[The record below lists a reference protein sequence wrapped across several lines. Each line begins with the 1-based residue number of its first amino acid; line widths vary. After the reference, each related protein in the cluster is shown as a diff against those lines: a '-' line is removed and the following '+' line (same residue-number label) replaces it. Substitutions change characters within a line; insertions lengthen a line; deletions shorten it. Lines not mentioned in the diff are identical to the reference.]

1 MKDQKLFF
9 VDTETTGT
17 DSIKNDII
25 QLGGLIEINGEVVEE
40 IDFNCQPFNY
50 FTISTAA
57 LEINKTTIEDLKTY
71 QTPQNAHRI
80 LKQTLEKYVDKYD
93 KKDKFNLSGYNV
105 GFDADFLRQ
114 FFSKAYDKY
123 YGSLIDYHKLDV
135 LSLVFILVF
144 KGYLELEDYK
154 LKTVANHF
162 GIKYEEHNALA
173 DIKVTREVFYK
184 MLEMIK

>member
-1 MKDQKLFF
+1 MKDRKIFF
-9 VDTETTGT
+9 VDVETTGREFMVH
-17 DSIKNDII
+17 DII
-25 QLGGLIEINGEVVEE
+25 QLGGLIEINGKIVEE
-40 IDFNCQPFNY
+40 INFNCQPYNY
-50 FTISTAA
+50 STIQTAA
-57 LEINKTTIEDLKTY
+57 LEVNKTTIEDLKTY
-71 QTPQNAHRI
+71 QTPQTAHRK

-93 KKDKFNLSGYNV
+93 KNDKFNLSGYNV

-114 FFSKAYDKY
+114 FFSKSYDRY

-144 KGYLELEDYK
+144 KGYLELENYK

>member
-1 MKDQKLFF
+1 MKDKKIFWI
-9 VDTETTGT
+9 DIESTGL
-17 DSIKNDII
+17 DPIKNDII
-25 QLGGLIEINGEVVEE
+25 QLGGLIEINGKIVEE
-40 IDFNCQPFNY
+40 IQFNCQPHNY
-50 FTISTAA
+50 DTIVTAA
-57 LEINKTTIEDLKTY
+57 LEVNKTTIEDLKTY
-71 QTPQNAHRI
+71 QTPQNAHRK

-93 KKDKFNLSGYNV
+93 RNDKFNLSGYNV

-114 FFSKAYDKY
+114 FFSKSYDKY

-144 KGYLELEDYK
+144 KGYLDLENYK

-162 GIKYEEHNALA
+162 GIEYDAHTALE